1 MHFNT
6 RASRKPARLVL
17 FARDDSG
24 GLIIFSLFLLA
35 CMMLSVGLAIDVMR
49 TEMVRTRLQNTADS
63 AVLAAAAMEQTLDP
77 QTVVEDYFAR
87 AGLSRSLESVSITA
101 TANSRTVT
109 ANTNTRLNTLLLGL
123 VGIKQ
128 MEARSTGTA
137 TAGFTDVEV
146 ALVLDISNSMSEN
159 DKMANLQNAAREFVD
174 TVLDPDQPGTM
185 ALSIV
190 PYTAQVAAGPAILNQ
205 LKVTAT
211 NSWAECVDFTS
222 ADYSSTALSPTVP
235 LIQAQHFQH
244 QPATS
249 YPIDNPGCPQ
259 QSYERIMAYSGDAA
273 ALKTRI
279 NQLRPRH
286 NTSIQ
291 IGMKWGVALL
301 DPAFRP
307 VVNKLVTTGE
317 ASPQF
322 ADRPFDYDRP
332 GTMKVI
338 VLMTDGENVDTWRI
352 KPTYYDTSSERTR
365 WHNQAVYDYAVS
377 KKQNWSTYVTTDYTA
392 SQADQMLS
400 RICTAAKNRGILI
413 FSVGFEVTPYS
424 ASVMRSCAT
433 SPSHYFNVE
442 GTQISEAF
450 AAIARQISMLRLL
463 Y

>member
-1 MHFNT
+1 MHAT
-6 RASRKPARLVL
+6 LRAPRVPARLFA
-17 FARDDSG
+17 FARNDEG
-24 GLIIFSLFLLA
+24 GLLIFSLFLLA

-49 TEMVRTRLQNTADS
+49 AEMARTRLQNTADT

-77 QTVVEDYFAR
+77 RTVVEDYFAK
-87 AGLSRSLESVSITA
+87 AGLASNLESVSITS

-109 ANTNTRLNTLLLGL
+109 ANTNARLRTLLLGM
-123 VGIKQ
+123 VGIPVI
-128 MEARSTGTA
+128 EARSTGTA

-146 ALVLDISNSMSEN
+146 SLVLDISNSMSEN
-159 DKMANLQNAAREFVD
+159 GKMANLQSAAREFVD

-190 PYTAQVAAGPAILNQ
+190 PYTAQVAAGPSILNQ
-205 LKVTAT
+205 LKVTST
-211 NSWAECVDFTS
+211 NSWASCVDFKTS
-222 ADYSSTALSPTVP
+222 DYSDTAISPTTS
-235 LIQAQHFQH
+235 LTQAQHFQH

-249 YPIDNPGCPQ
+249 NPIDNPGCPQ
-259 QSYERIMAYSGDAA
+259 QAYEQIMAYSGSAT

-279 NQLRPRH
+279 NQLKPRH

-301 DPAFRP
+301 DPAFQP
-307 VVNKLVTTGE
+307 VVAKLVSKGE

-322 ADRPFDYDRP
+322 AERPFAYDRP
-332 GTMKVI
+332 GTMKVV

-352 KPTYYDTSSERTR
+352 KSSYYDTTSERSR
-365 WHNQAVYDYAVS
+365 WHSYAVYDYAAS
-377 KKQNWSTYVTTDYTA
+377 KKQNWTTYVQTDYTA

-400 RICTAAKNRGILI
+400 NICTAAKARGILI

-424 ASVMRSCAT
+424 ASVMRNCAT
-433 SPSHYFNVE
+433 SPSHYFSVE